1 MFLQGDLQAVF
12 DALFTI
18 GAIDP
23 VLRAD
28 WRLIQ
33 EQMDQEPEKLS
44 SVLASINSCAGDRE
58 LLMQRLHSLEP
69 DTLSFVALEVA
80 RELAEYTER
89 QALH

>member
-33 EQMDQEPEKLS
+33 EQMIQEPEKLS
-44 SVLASINSCAGDRE
+44 SVLASINSCEGDRE
-58 LLMQRLHSLEP
+58 LLMQKLHSLEP